1 MIDDNEELPSGEER
15 TVVFLESATIAGAP
29 VAYVIMLSSV
39 VAVLSFIPFSI
50 ALSTGSSF
58 PMSQGVYGLM
68 GWVLGPW
75 AGAWAS
81 GIGTLVG
88 IFLAPHTAGIPW
100 ISVLGAA
107 SGAVFAGAI
116 VPRGR
121 TMLGAVLSV
130 VALVEIYLYW
140 HHAIVRNGVEPRI
153 VFYADL
159 SRLVA
164 FALFVLPT
172 RRWMGRMI
180 ASPHLPTVA
189 VGLFLGTWAA
199 TGLMMSGESLLGYY
213 LLNWPQ
219 QVFVMFIP
227 IIPLEQCFR
236 SVIGAVIGTGVIAGL
251 RTMSIVKPAE
261 AAY

>member
-1 MIDDNEELPSGEER
+1 MKEAPEQPLGEER

-29 VAYVIMLSSV
+29 VAYVIMLSAV

-81 GIGTLVG
+81 GIGALVG

-100 ISVLGAA
+100 ISVVGAA
-107 SGAVFAGAI
+107 SGAVYAGAI
-116 VPRGR
+116 VRRGR
-121 TMLGAVLSV
+121 RALGAVLSV
-130 VALVEIYLYW
+130 IALLEIVLFW
-140 HHAIVRNGVEPRI
+140 QHAIVRNGVSPRI

-159 SRLVA
+159 SRLFA
-164 FALFVLPT
+164 FTLFVLPT
-172 RRWMGRMI
+172 RRWIGGMI
-180 ASPHLPTVA
+180 ASPHLRTVA
-189 VGLFLGTWAA
+189 VGLFFGTWAA
-199 TGLMMSGESLLGYY
+199 TGLMMSGESLMAYY

-219 QVFVMFIP
+219 EVFVMFIP

-236 SVIGAVIGTGVIAGL
+236 SAIGAVIGTGVIAGL
-251 RTMSIVKPAE
+251 RAMSIVKPAK
-261 AAY
+261 ASY

>member
-1 MIDDNEELPSGEER
+1 MSEEPELPLGPER
-15 TVVFLESATIAGAP
+15 TVIFLESATISGAP
-29 VAYVIMLSSV
+29 VAYVIMLSAV

-100 ISVLGAA
+100 ISVVGAA
-107 SGAVFAGAI
+107 SCAVFAGAI

-121 TMLGAVLSV
+121 RTLGALLSAV
-130 VALVEIYLYW
+130 VLVEIFLYW
-140 HHAIVRNGVEPRI
+140 HHAIVRNGVYPRI

-159 SRLVA
+159 SRLFA

-172 RRWMGRMI
+172 RRWIGRMI
-180 ASPHLPTVA
+180 ASPHLRTVA
-189 VGLFLGTWAA
+189 AGLFLGTWAA
-199 TGLMMSGESLLGYY
+199 TGMMMSGESLLAYY

-219 QVFVMFIP
+219 EVFVMFIP
-227 IIPLEQCFR
+227 IIPVEQCFR
-236 SVIGAVIGTGVIAGL
+236 SAIGAIIGTGVIAGL
-251 RTMSIVKPAE
+251 RAMSIVKPAK
-261 AAY
+261 AGY

>member
-1 MIDDNEELPSGEER
+1 MSEGADQPLAEER
-15 TVVFLESATIAGAP
+15 PVVFLESATIAGAP
-29 VAYVIMLSSV
+29 VAYVIMLSAV

-75 AGAWAS
+75 AGCWAN

-100 ISVLGAA
+100 ISVVGAA
-107 SGAVFAGAI
+107 SAALFAGAI

-121 TMLGAVLSV
+121 TALGATLSV
-130 VALVEIYLYW
+130 VALVEICLYW
-140 HHAIVRNGVEPRI
+140 RHAIVDNGVSMRI
-153 VFYADL
+153 VFFADL
-159 SRLVA
+159 TRLFA
-164 FALFVLPT
+164 YALFVLPT
-172 RRWMGRMI
+172 RRWIGAMI
-180 ASPHLPTVA
+180 ASQDLRKVA

-199 TGLMMSGESLLGYY
+199 TGLMMSGESLLAYY

-219 QVFVMFIP
+219 EVFVMFIP
-227 IIPLEQCFR
+227 IIPLEQCCR
-236 SVIGAVIGTGVIAGL
+236 SLIAAVIGTGVIAGL
-251 RTMSIVKPAE
+251 RAMSIVKPAE
-261 AAY
+261 ASY